1 MSAQND
7 TGANVP
13 NESCTDIDKKELVCR
28 LDQLEDDRD
37 RLQQKVEQLEEDRDR
52 VQQKVEQQQE
62 TIDDQSET
70 IDELEGKVD
79 EQSEAIEELEGKVDE
94 LEGDR
99 DRAALDRAET
109 KQRVHGVEE
118 SVEAISVDENP
129 TPGDGNTGIQQHEL
143 TPVEQLARSDDVDEV
158 TNSPSVKRAVAL
170 LKNIDDWG
178 SKTPKGIVLKSS
190 DNPLSLL
197 SADQDESLCWK
208 QYYRAAQTL
217 ESLSKGS
224 VTFVS
229 SDRHGKMVILH
240 EQSEAYSRI
249 INGTLTASS
258 AHEKA

>member
-7 TGANVP
+7 TGTDVP
-13 NESCTDIDKKELVCR
+13 NDSCTEVDKNTLVARFEEL
-28 LDQLEDDRD
+28 ES
-37 RLQQKVEQLEEDRDR
+37 KV
-52 VQQKVEQQQE
+52 
-62 TIDDQSET
+62 DDQSET
-70 IDELEGKVD
+70 IEELESKVD
-79 EQSEAIEELEGKVDE
+79 EQSETIEELEGKVNE
-94 LEGDR
+94 LEDDKEDQAQKMAEQSER
-99 DRAALDRAET
+99 MDDLEERASYFRGQSSKDLAET
-109 KQRVHGVEE
+109 KQRVETLEQTVG
-118 SVEAISVDENP
+118 SVDGA
-129 TPGDGNTGIQQHEL
+129 TPDSGEAGIQQHEL
-143 TPVEQLARSDDVDEV
+143 TPIEQLACSDDVDEV

-170 LKNIDDWG
+170 FKNIDDWG
-178 SKTPKGIVLKSS
+178 SKTPKGIVLKSA

-240 EQSEAYSRI
+240 EQSEAYSRM
-249 INGTLTASS
+249 INGTLTTSS